1 MGIRCGIHNYR
12 RVYTS
17 SVYVLDIRDTSYV
30 YVVGDYSYVVGL
42 RLGHINTSWV
52 YDVGNKVYVVG
63 VHVGYDVGI
72 RCGSALCVY
81 TLGAAHT
88 SWIYVLGY

>member
-1 MGIRCGIHNYR
+1 MGIRCGTQNYR

-17 SVYVLDIRDTSYV
+17 WVYVLDIRDTSYV

-52 YDVGNKVYVVG
+52 YDVGNKVYVVDI
-63 VHVGYDVGI
+63 HVGYEDSVVGI
-72 RCGSALCVY
+72 RCG
-81 TLGAAHT
+81 
-88 SWIYVLGY
+88 